1 MSMKIWLTALVCVS
15 LALGSLAC
23 ARPHV
28 TLDRVLVK
36 NTTASKITEVQV
48 LHKPTNKFG
57 KVNVILSE
65 ESLDIGL
72 AGVDLLAR
80 QAVISWQ
87 DGNGEKW
94 SVAVKVPYDQT
105 AAEAGRHM
113 TLVYMIAPFGRV
125 TAQLQ
130 ASN

>member
-1 MSMKIWLTALVCVS
+1 MKNYLTVLACVS

-57 KVNVILSE
+57 KVNVVLSE
-65 ESLDIGL
+65 ESLEIGL

-87 DGNGEKW
+87 DGDGEKW
-94 SVAVKVPYDQT
+94 SVVVKVPYDQT
-105 AAEAGRHM
+105 AAETGRHM
-113 TLVYMIAPFGRV
+113 TLLYIIAPSGRV
-125 TAQLQ
+125 TAELQ